1 MSVGCYDADMQK
13 YIHVPFNLELMKLS
27 TYYKKKGEI
36 VSLAPVFKP

>member
-13 YIHVPFNLELMKLS
+13 YVHVPPNLELMKLS
-27 TYYKKKGEI
+27 AYYKKKGEI